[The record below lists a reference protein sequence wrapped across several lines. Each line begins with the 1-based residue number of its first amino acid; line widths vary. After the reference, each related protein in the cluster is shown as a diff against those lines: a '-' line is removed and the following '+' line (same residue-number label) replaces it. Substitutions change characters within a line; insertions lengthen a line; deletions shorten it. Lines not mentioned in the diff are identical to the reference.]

1 MQPNNNKIYFLVSIL
16 KTVCFLIGDLQ
27 IKYHTHK
34 GEKIMSNYFCINKSG
49 LKIPVYTDTKKTKQI
64 GTLYDREAFGYDCN
78 WGGDDY
84 FCRIEF
90 RNSAGKLSGGYII
103 DPPAKAIT
111 LCSDYPYG
119 TVKIGKETFLTFL
132 MRKSC
137 SVYKARGGSWGN
149 VAANCRVACRTA
161 LSGDSNPTWKG
172 INYVENTKGV
182 WIPVTG
188 DDVSY
193 GFVDTSLASAS
204 GHSSV
209 AMYGSW

>member
-49 LKIPVYTDTKKTKQI
+49 LKIPVYSDTKKTKQI

-111 LCSDYPYG
+111 L
-119 TVKIGKETFLTFL
+119 
-132 MRKSC
+132 
-137 SVYKARGGSWGN
+137 
-149 VAANCRVACRTA
+149 
-161 LSGDSNPTWKG
+161 
-172 INYVENTKGV
+172 
-182 WIPVTG
+182 
-188 DDVSY
+188 
-193 GFVDTSLASAS
+193 
-204 GHSSV
+204 
-209 AMYGSW
+209 